1 VPVLGLLGTGG
12 AIWALPQIDS
22 HLARPYAH
30 VAMVGPAATAGE
42 QAAAAVAAVPGSVL
56 LAYELPPTSDAAVRV
71 TVGRGTA
78 ETRVYV
84 HPQTLAV
91 LLTERAENRPLTM
104 GPFCDEPDYAPLD
117 RLVNALASRKA
128 AAPVLIVAPARPDG
142 AWRVESGAAGSALR
156 LSEGPRAI

>member
-1 VPVLGLLGTGG
+1 VPVLGLMGTGG

-42 QAAAAVAAVPGSVL
+42 QASAAVAAVPGSVL
-56 LAYELPPTSDAAVRV
+56 LAYELPPTPDAAVRV

-78 ETRVYV
+78 QTRVYV

-91 LLTERAENRPLTM
+91 LRTERAENRPLTI
-104 GPFCDEPDYAPLD
+104 GPFCDEPDYTPLD
-117 RLVNALASRKA
+117 RLVSALAARKPG
-128 AAPVLIVAPARPDG
+128 APVLIVAPARPDG
-142 AWRVESGAAGSALR
+142 TWTVKSGTAGRALPPSES
-156 LSEGPRAI
+156 PRAI